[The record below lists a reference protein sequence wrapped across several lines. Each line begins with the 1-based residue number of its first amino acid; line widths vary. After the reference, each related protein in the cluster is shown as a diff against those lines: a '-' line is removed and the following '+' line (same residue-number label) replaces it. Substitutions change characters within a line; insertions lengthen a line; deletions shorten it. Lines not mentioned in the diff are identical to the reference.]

1 MTINTAIGARRH
13 VVGVAD
19 MKLAQGAGQIIVTH
33 ALGSCI
39 GIAVHDPVALVG
51 GMLHYMLPDSSV
63 NPSRANENPYMF
75 ADTGIPLFL
84 QKLCAMGAS
93 KPRLIV
99 KVAGGAQF
107 VDHNDFFA
115 IGKRNYTSMRKIF
128 WKEGLLCKGEHVGG
142 TISRTMYLE
151 IGSGRTW
158 FTNSGQ
164 EVEI

>member
-1 MTINTAIGARRH
+1 
-13 VVGVAD
+13 
-19 MKLAQGAGQIIVTH
+19 MKLAKGAGHVIVTH

-39 GIAVHDPVALVG
+39 GMAIHDPIALVG

-63 NPSRANENPYMF
+63 NPGRADGNPYMF

-84 QKLCAMGAS
+84 QKLYAVGAVKS
-93 KPRLIV
+93 RLIV

-107 VDHNDFFA
+107 VDHKDFFA
-115 IGKRNYTSMRKIF
+115 IGKRNYTAMRKIL

-142 TISRTMYLE
+142 TISRTLYLD
-151 IGSGRTW
+151 ISSGRTW

-164 EVEI
+164 EVEL